1 VTVLAD
7 RLKRVS
13 DRIEAACAAAGRN
26 RSDVRLLAASK
37 TRTPEQVAALHA
49 LGHTLFGENK
59 AQELRDKPGPV
70 AAQARARGVNAPEW
84 HFIGHL
90 QKNKVK
96 YVVGNAVL
104 VHSVDSLGLAEA
116 LSGRLVRQ
124 RDAGV
129 ELPDLSVLIEVNV
142 SGEASKS
149 GVVPEASLALAQAV
163 HDLAGLQVKG
173 LMTMPPLTDD
183 PSKARPHFERLARL
197 AASGRNAGLPLH
209 ELSMGMSRDFEHA
222 IACGST
228 LVRVGTDLFGPREVR

>member
-1 VTVLAD
+1 MTPLSE
-7 RLKRVS
+7 RLQRVS
-13 DRIEAACAAAGRN
+13 ERIHAACDAAGR
-26 RSDVRLLAASK
+26 RPSDVRLLAASK
-37 TRTPEQVAALHA
+37 TRTPEQIAALHA

-70 AAQARARGVNAPEW
+70 AALARDRGAPPPEW

-96 YVVGNAVL
+96 YVVGNATL
-104 VHSVDSLGLAEA
+104 VHSIDSLGIAEA
-116 LSGRLVRQ
+116 LSARLCRQ

-129 ELPDLSVLIEVNV
+129 ALSDLAVLIEVNV

-149 GVVPEASLALAQAV
+149 GVAPEAAL
-163 HDLAGLQVKG
+163 DLAGAVHEQAGLEVRG
-173 LMTMPPLTDD
+173 LMTMPPLTND
-183 PSKARPHFERLARL
+183 PAAARPHFEGL
-197 AASGRNAGLPLH
+197 AALAAAGRAEGLPLQ

-228 LVRVGTDLFGPREVR
+228 LVRVGTDLFGPRLVR